1 MYVSQGEP
9 TSETG
14 MMQLLGGGGT
24 SYTCR
29 QVGGG
34 GFKDREGK
42 RTEQFPQ

>member
-1 MYVSQGEP
+1 MYMSQGEP

-14 MMQLLGGGGT
+14 MMQLLGGGG
-24 SYTCR
+24 YIVYL
-29 QVGGG
+29 QAGGGG